1 MGSAELYYND
11 GLEWY
16 TATSPVRLT
25 FEGLSPENTPPCGT
39 FSWPVGASFQVRP
52 HLPGR
57 CSAVE
62 LDELS
67 SNEAAAHSDVVLEME
82 VKEKVEVEGKVPT
95 PHLQIFIG
103 AIDAI
108 TFVPGASP
116 HVTFCHSLF
125 SFSFKD
131 VLPDLCAQLQ

>member
-1 MGSAELYYND
+1 M
-11 GLEWY
+11 
-16 TATSPVRLT
+16 
-25 FEGLSPENTPPCGT
+25 
-39 FSWPVGASFQVRP
+39 GASLEIRT

-62 LDELS
+62 LNYLP
-67 SNEAAAHSDVVLEME
+67 SNEATAHSDVVLEME
-82 VKEKVEVEGKVPT
+82 VKEKVELERKVPT

-116 HVTFCHSLF
+116 HVTYSVILF
-125 SFSFKD
+125 SPSHSRTQSPICALSSSTLSHSS
-131 VLPDLCAQLQ
+131 VCLCTYQPNYCGTGEMAADERQSISYKRE